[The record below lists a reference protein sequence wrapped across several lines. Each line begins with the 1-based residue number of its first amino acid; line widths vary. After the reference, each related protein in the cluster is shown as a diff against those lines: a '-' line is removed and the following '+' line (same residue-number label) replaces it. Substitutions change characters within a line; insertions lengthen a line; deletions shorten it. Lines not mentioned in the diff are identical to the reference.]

1 MKDIGI
7 FTLLTVIVSAAA
19 PASPEYNRSA
29 PFAAQEYSPAKSF
42 VTAKSTER
50 FANCFANSQDNAGLP
65 WSFVP
70 KESGGGT
77 FSNLGARSG
86 ASAYFV
92 VVSDRGSRR
101 EIRLEGTGG
110 SEVAVNRAISQC
122 V

>member
-29 PFAAQEYSPAKSF
+29 PFAAQEFSPAKSF
-42 VTAKSTER
+42 VTAKSTEQ
-50 FANCFANSQDNAGLP
+50 FSGCFANTQDSGGTP

-70 KESGGGT
+70 KDNGGT

-86 ASAYFV
+86 ASAYFL

-101 EIRLEGTGG
+101 ELRLEGSGRT
-110 SEVAVNRAISQC
+110 EIAVSSAVSQC